1 MVHDPR
7 SAVKLSTR
15 DVDALLFVGEG
26 YEVAQYQLHEA
37 TFRGRSEVVVSR
49 FVRRWAGRGFLA
61 VDRWNNIGVNRL
73 RLTALG
79 RDDLVARGFAKESQL
94 FAPRKSVALKDLAH
108 TLWINDLR
116 VLFRQSRPK
125 FDLVLPAWAL
135 QRRFSPVP
143 RAIPD
148 LLAVRSPQ
156 DGDAGLLVAAEID
169 LGGERLNGVFF
180 PKLVRLRQLVREWAG
195 DAPAYI
201 VVFTRGAQR
210 AAHLAQFATE
220 GDDVPISVAL
230 LPEENGRV
238 ALNTLRRLV
247 NDHVEGV
254 NLECSVD
261 LTVDSGEGQENEV
274 VTEEGGV
281 RLLEEERASEGFE
294 GQAAGYNGTF
304 GFPTTREECHERLTE
319 LQDEARDIRLRL
331 LDDDADKQFL
341 WRRLSFIREYVS
353 EIKRA
358 LNEPA
363 G

>member
-7 SAVKLSTR
+7 SAAKLSPR
-15 DVDALLFVGEG
+15 DVHALLFIGEG

-79 RDDLVARGFAKESQL
+79 RDELVTRGFAKESQL
-94 FAPRKSVALKDLAH
+94 FAPRKSVALKDVAH

-116 VLFRQSRPK
+116 VLFRESRPK
-125 FDLVLPAWAL
+125 FDLVLPAWTL

-156 DGDAGLLVAAEID
+156 DGDPGLLVAAEVD
-169 LGGERLNGVFF
+169 LGGERLNAVFF
-180 PKLVRLRQLVREWAG
+180 PKLARLRQLVREWAA

-220 GDDVPISVAL
+220 SDDVPISVAL

-238 ALNTLRRLV
+238 ALSTLRRLV
-247 NDHVEGV
+247 SDHAEGV

-261 LTVDSGEGQENEV
+261 LTVDAAEGQANEE
-274 VTEEGGV
+274 VTEDSGV
-281 RLLEEERASEGFE
+281 VVLEEESASDGCDGEP
-294 GQAAGYNGTF
+294 AGYHGTF
-304 GFPTTREECHERLTE
+304 GFPTTRDECYERLTE

-331 LDDDADKQFL
+331 LNDDDDKQFL
-341 WRRLSFIREYVS
+341 WRRLGMIREYVA
-353 EIKRA
+353 EIQRA

-363 G
+363 D